1 MKSNGLMGFLISYVQ
16 IVQMDI
22 IGILRIKTAPLV
34 INGLLT
40 VLNVISMKVA
50 LFVMLVQMMIS
61 TSKEL
66 RAHMV
71 NIVLMRLK
79 TV

>member
-1 MKSNGLMGFLISYVQ
+1 MGFLISYVQ